1 MPEIL
6 GRILCYLGVHDYEL
20 TGATFGFGAPG
31 GISKLR
37 CRRCGTVKTKV
48 T

>member
-1 MPEIL
+1 MPEIIGRVLCFL
-6 GRILCYLGVHDYEL
+6 GLHDLEL
-20 TGATFGFGAPG
+20 IDATFGFGSPG

-37 CRRCGTVKTKV
+37 CRRCGTIQTKV

>member
-1 MPEIL
+1 MPTLIGRVLCFL
-6 GRILCYLGVHDYEL
+6 GLHDYAL
-20 TGATFGFGAPG
+20 IDAAFSFGSPG

-37 CRRCGTVKTKV
+37 CRRCGKIKTKV